1 MSKLKLGLIGSG
13 SQGRYLSE
21 AAGCT
26 DAVEFVACCDPNP
39 AATEEAV
46 RLIGYREAYSD
57 CSQMLAQADIEA
69 VIVATVHDQLQ
80 PAAMAAAQAGKHVLV
95 EKPMALCA
103 ADARELVSAAE
114 SAGVR
119 LMVGYSLR
127 FMPPRVLMRRLL
139 DEGAVGEVKQV
150 MAGQCIGGMGGWLGE
165 REHGGGPLFYIGTH
179 ALDQMIWA
187 VGARAERVS
196 AEMNWAETGGVETGG
211 VETDAMINIRFENG
225 ALGQLV
231 ASQTLGGRYGWLD
244 VLGSAGRIRAQWESD
259 SLWVQSSAIPEYA
272 NLTEIT
278 VPPTAYIPA
287 PARAAVAQV
296 SGFAYIRTWA
306 AELTE
311 FVSAIREDRPPSV
324 TGEDGV
330 RVLEVLD
337 AAFESARSGEMVA
350 VS

>member
-1 MSKLKLGLIGSG
+1 
-13 SQGRYLSE
+13 
-21 AAGCT
+21 
-26 DAVEFVACCDPNP
+26 V
-39 AATEEAV
+39 
-46 RLIGYREAYSD
+46 
-57 CSQMLAQADIEA
+57 
-69 VIVATVHDQLQ
+69 
-80 PAAMAAAQAGKHVLV
+80 QAGKHVLV
-95 EKPMALCA
+95 EKPMALSA
-103 ADARELVSAAE
+103 ADARELVAAAE
-114 SAGVR
+114 AADVR

-127 FMPPRVLMRRLL
+127 FMPPRVLMRRLM
-139 DEGAVGEVKQV
+139 DQGAVGEVKQV

-179 ALDQMIWA
+179 ALDQVIWA

-196 AEMNWAETGGVETGG
+196 AEMNWAQDGG

-244 VLGSAGRIRAQWESD
+244 VLGTAGRIRAQWESD

-272 NLTEIT
+272 HLTEIA

-287 PARAAVAQV
+287 PPRAAVAQV

-311 FVSAIREDRPPSV
+311 FVNAIGEDRPPSV

-337 AAFESARSGEMVA
+337 AAFESANTGKMVEI
-350 VS
+350 S